1 MGYPLKQAQTAQALV
16 FLMVDSTDHL
26 SPKTGLAPTVTL
38 SKNGATFGSPAG
50 AVTEVGSGWY
60 KVAGHATD
68 SGTLGPLVLHA
79 TATGADPTD
88 DRYDVVGYDP
98 QDVVRLGLTA
108 LPNVAAG
115 AAGGLL
121 TDKVG
126 YALTAAYDLAKTAA
140 QVSDIPTAAATAT
153 ATATQITTDHGAGS
167 YIRNTEP
174 PSTAAQATA
183 TAAQITT
190 DHGAGS
196 YARNTEPDNAGIAAI
211 KAKTDNL
218 PSAPAAVSDIPTA
231 AATATATATQITTD
245 HGAGSYIRNTEP
257 PSTAAQATATA
268 AQITTDHGAGSYARN
283 TEPDNRGIPA
293 FPAKT
298 ASDPSAPAAVSD
310 IPSAAATATATAA
323 QITTDH
329 GAGSYIRN
337 TEPPSTAAQATAT
350 AAQIT
355 TDHGAGSYVR
365 NTEPDNAGIAA
376 IKAKTDNLPSAPAA
390 VSDIPSAAATATAT
404 AAQITTDHG
413 AGSYV
418 RNTEPDNAG
427 IAAIKAKTDNLPA
440 DPASTSALVAGL
452 TTVLNAVGALHDLS
466 PSEVLAQITAA
477 LTTAVADSVPV
488 DGARPSIAQA
498 AYMNAQFLL
507 ERKVTGTALTVFKPD
522 GVTALMTLTLDSAT
536 APTAISRAS

>member
-218 PSAPAAVSDIPTA
+218 PSAPAAVSDIP
-231 AATATATATQITTD
+231 
-245 HGAGSYIRNTEP
+245 
-257 PSTAAQATATA
+257 
-268 AQITTDHGAGSYARN
+268 
-283 TEPDNRGIPA
+283 
-293 FPAKT
+293 
-298 ASDPSAPAAVSD
+298 
-310 IPSAAATATATAA
+310 
-323 QITTDH
+323 
-329 GAGSYIRN
+329 
-337 TEPPSTAAQATAT
+337 
-350 AAQIT
+350 
-355 TDHGAGSYVR
+355 
-365 NTEPDNAGIAA
+365 
-376 IKAKTDNLPSAPAA
+376 
-390 VSDIPSAAATATAT
+390 SAAATATAT